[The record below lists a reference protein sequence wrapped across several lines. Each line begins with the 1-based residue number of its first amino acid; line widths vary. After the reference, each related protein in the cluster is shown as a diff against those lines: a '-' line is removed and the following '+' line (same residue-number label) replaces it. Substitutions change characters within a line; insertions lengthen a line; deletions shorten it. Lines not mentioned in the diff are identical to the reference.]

1 MFNLFKGKNDMKI
14 SESLQ
19 FWGLSEN
26 NEKVE
31 KFIKANNF
39 DKTEIFIGDKEYS
52 NSKYTVSLLFK
63 SVNLFKYDYYIPENI
78 FTDSIEESFFIGFKI
93 GDFYGNPKFPFELPF
108 GLKLKDNYEE
118 VKKKLNVT
126 SSKITILEDSAY
138 YQFNFD
144 KFYVLTYFSL
154 NDNLIYLVV
163 KLFEKSELSNIE
175 LKKSFKIQ
183 NKNIKTENLSLLD
196 KLRNKN
202 PTFQWKQ
209 RMLEGDDIFNDEN
222 ILETSKQ
229 LDVYIDNL
237 KDAVLKRNSKSI
249 YNSVKKNVLSLNKL
263 NEKLDYFIET
273 TEREE
278 LCKFIDE
285 CIIATGFELENGYDM
300 TQEWREW

>member
-14 SESLQ
+14 SESLE

-26 NEKVE
+26 NEKV
-31 KFIKANNF
+31 KNFIKANNF

-183 NKNIKTENLSLLD
+183 NKNIKTENLPLLD
-196 KLRNKN
+196 KLRNKK

-209 RMLEGDDIFNDEN
+209 RMSEGDDIFNDEN
-222 ILETSKQ
+222 ISETSKQ

-285 CIIATGFELENGYDM
+285 CIIATGFELENGFDM